1 MLHFISVSQPYPG
14 SFYTGDGAVRD
25 KDGYTWI
32 KGRVDDVINVFGHR
46 LSTAEIESALILY
59 DRVAEADVIGANDE
73 LTGQAAHVFVQL
85 FDSNSSP

>member
-1 MLHFISVSQPYPG
+1 MVSNAGGWSMNTFLILFP
-14 SFYTGDGAVRD
+14 D
-25 KDGYTWI
+25 I
-32 KGRVDDVINVFGHR
+32 INVFGHR